1 MFPQAIKKIIEFK
14 INTQT
19 FFSKFISKFKIK
31 KQTNNNSQILNR
43 KINSANIHEQIRSET
58 MSNSDKHNV
67 ENKYKTYT
75 GNNNKDLHPRVQLKN
90 NLLDSLKRLSY
101 EFKNQPFINKGVNLE
116 NHIIDYI
123 YHYLAERVIELRSI
137 DKLNNPIE
145 IIHHTQTIIKEAL
158 DKQVLDYNTEM
169 EYNFNIGNFLRFCQ
183 MSLQEKKHTD
193 LVRINSNSSNT
204 NFGHPL
210 AFGVAKINVWE

>member
-14 INTQT
+14 VNIQT
-19 FFSKFISKFKIK
+19 FVSKFKTK
-31 KQTNNNSQILNR
+31 KQVNNNSQILNR
-43 KINSANIHEQIRSET
+43 KINSANIHEQIRSGISFGNNRYT
-58 MSNSDKHNV
+58 K
-67 ENKYKTYT
+67 ENIYKTYSDS
-75 GNNNKDLHPRVQLKN
+75 NNKDLHPRVQLKN
-90 NLLDSLKRLSY
+90 NLLDSLKRLSH
-101 EFKNQPFINKGVNLE
+101 EFKNQPFINKGLSLE

-137 DKLNNPIE
+137 DKLSNPIE
-145 IIHHTQTIIKEAL
+145 IIHHTQIIIKEAL

-183 MSLQEKKHTD
+183 ISLQEKKHTD
-193 LVRINSNSSNT
+193 LIRINTDSSHT